1 MDFNE
6 FSIVK
11 QDLWFDVC
19 YRLINKTDDDLY
31 TMFLKLLVNKF
42 LEHGVSPVDYY
53 NCAIDRTIA
62 NYGENSGTVKDV
74 RKEAEAIFIRMGIVI
89 IHNKPATGKVYRGS
103 LNV

>member
-11 QDLWFDVC
+11 QGLWFDVC
-19 YRLINKTDDDLY
+19 YRIARVDDDPY
-31 TMFLKLLVNKF
+31 VIFTKLLADKF

-53 NCAIDRTIA
+53 NYAIDRTIA

-74 RKEAEAIFIRMGIVI
+74 RKEAEAIFSHMGIVI
-89 IHNKPATGKVYRGS
+89 IYSKLATGKVYRGS

>member
-19 YRLINKTDDDLY
+19 YRIARVDDDPY
-31 TMFLKLLVNKF
+31 VIFTKLLADKF

-53 NCAIDRTIA
+53 NYAIDRTIA

-74 RKEAEAIFIRMGIVI
+74 RKEAEAIFTRMGIVI